1 MTGPGSG
8 PSILRV
14 GAAHAEVLAAVQA
27 ACFTEAWSA
36 PFITSILAHPGSGAL
51 LATDAAA
58 TPEAVGPEA
67 VGPEAIGMALFRA
80 VAGEAELLAIGVLPE
95 ARGRRV
101 GRALL
106 DTALADAVEG
116 GARAMFL
123 EVAVDNGPARALYR
137 RAGFAPVGR
146 RAGYYRGADG
156 TPVDALVLRRSLRS
170 RAGSAARP
178 ARAGDCF
185 AGPKST
191 Q

>member
-8 PSILRV
+8 PAILRV
-14 GAAHAEVLAAVQA
+14 SAAHAEVLAAVQA
-27 ACFTEAWSA
+27 ACFAEAWSA
-36 PFITSILAHPGSGAL
+36 PFIASILAHPGSGAL

-58 TPEAVGPEA
+58 TPEA

-95 ARGRRV
+95 ARGRMV